1 MQAKV
6 SINDD
11 DDAITL
17 SSRVLKT
24 EHKIYKKVLQLLVSG
39 KLEYKNNDIW
49 LNKKKA

>member
-24 EHKIYKKVLQLLVSG
+24 EHKIYKKSPSIVSLRQTRIQ
-39 KLEYKNNDIW
+39 K
-49 LNKKKA
+49 